1 MMVGTW
7 ALALA
12 LCLGCSSAHDGGGGN
27 VGPDAGTPDSGQPDA
42 GPPDAGPP
50 DAGPP
55 DAGPPDAGPDA
66 GPADA
71 GPADAGPADGGSFAG
86 PSPWPLGNTTYGST
100 DGIQEGRVVGTSTDE
115 KQNLWVATNAAL
127 YLMKPGNKSFHR
139 YDARDG
145 LHLPGN
151 SDASCGDP
159 YGTMTPCLHGDADA
173 PGISEIVG
181 GGPDEVFVGYFGHH
195 DWNDPND
202 GEWNDPWRHSGKL
215 DRVRLKPDGSL
226 EAVRF
231 DMVSGES
238 VQFWHNRIVLRMVY
252 DHFINKH
259 ELYVGTEHG
268 VNKFSPDKWHP
279 TNPGTWFN
287 SPENNLQWM
296 SDHLHPQACYHHPCG
311 TGTADLRLGDWRGL
325 AIAPDGDLWVAG
337 RWAAGKIVYVADNS
351 LWFKQGGAAY
361 APPRGMSFGDPYYG
375 NCSGSRPVFCVP
387 LEGDIV
393 NLSAV
398 TVATDGRVWFANS
411 IFSSDPAERSYGI
424 AVYDGKSFTYFDPV
438 SDAGMSEVNVR
449 DMVALPD
456 GRLVL
461 AGATTGL
468 VFWDPVKGTHT
479 QVRGGQ
485 GIPDDHVHRL
495 ELDTMVNPPAL
506 HVSTWGGATV
516 LRVWP

>member
-1 MMVGTW
+1 
-7 ALALA
+7 
-12 LCLGCSSAHDGGGGN
+12 
-27 VGPDAGTPDSGQPDA
+27 
-42 GPPDAGPP
+42 
-50 DAGPP
+50 
-55 DAGPPDAGPDA
+55 
-66 GPADA
+66 
-71 GPADAGPADGGSFAG
+71 
-86 PSPWPLGNTTYGST
+86 
-100 DGIQEGRVVGTSTDE
+100 VGTSTDE
-115 KQNLWVATNAAL
+115 NQNLWVATNVAL
-127 YLMKPGNKSFHR
+127 YLMKPGKKQFRR
-139 YDARDG
+139 YDVKDG
-145 LHLPGN
+145 LHLQTNPVSYCDSSFKG
-151 SDASCGDP
+151 GDKLCP
-159 YGTMTPCLHGDADA
+159 IYGAADA

-181 GGPDEVFVGYFGHH
+181 GGPDEVFVGYYGHH

-202 GEWNDPWRHSGKL
+202 GSWSDPWRHSGKL
-215 DRVRLKPDGSL
+215 DRVRLNANGTL
-226 EAVRF
+226 EVIRF

-238 VQFWHNRIVLRMVY
+238 VEFWHNRTVFRMVY

-268 VNKFSPDKWHP
+268 VDKFSPDKWKLPDGWFNGP
-279 TNPGTWFN
+279 TN
-287 SPENNLQWM
+287 NLVWM
-296 SDHLHPQACYHHPCG
+296 SDHLHPQACYHHACPDPA
-311 TGTADLRLGDWRGL
+311 TDLRLGDWRGL

-361 APPRGMSFGDPYYG
+361 AAPRGMSFGDPYYG

-461 AGATTGL
+461 AGASTGL